1 MNRFPLLR
9 GFWQPK
15 PAGKSICNKYHRAPC
30 FWSGFWWL
38 LIRDN
43 PWMRW
48 VNSGCFMDF
57 LVLFLVILWILC
69 LFRCLKHSALG
80 KMPCATICCTC
91 KKQLTARDSSWS
103 QAYKK
108 NHTEIHQHRADFQQQ
123 KTSFLP
129 LELPFWWENSWEI
142 HQLLVRFYE
151 EITQKGGPNRNH
163 EATLGGYHRY
173 PKEHLGTT
181 MSPRKVISGIFR
193 QIMDIQTCINMSQ
206 VIWNHFQN
214 PSLHLT

>member
-1 MNRFPLLR
+1 
-9 GFWQPK
+9 
-15 PAGKSICNKYHRAPC
+15 
-30 FWSGFWWL
+30 
-38 LIRDN
+38 
-43 PWMRW
+43 
-48 VNSGCFMDF
+48 MDF
-57 LVLFLVILWILC
+57 LGFFLLFYEFFACSGASSTQPWAKCPV
-69 LFRCLKHSALG
+69 RRYVA
-80 KMPCATICCTC
+80 P
-91 KKQLTARDSSWS
+91 ARNSSL
-103 QAYKK
+103 Q
-108 NHTEIHQHRADFQQQ
+108 EIHLEVRLKQKNQRRADFQQQ

-151 EITQKGGPNRNH
+151 EITQKGGPHHPSPNRNH

-206 VIWNHFQN
+206 VI
-214 PSLHLT
+214 

>member
-1 MNRFPLLR
+1 MDVSWI
-9 GFWQPK
+9 FWCFFWLFDEFFACSGASSTQPWAK
-15 PAGKSICNKYHRAPC
+15 CPVRRYVAPARNSSLQEIHLEVR
-30 FWSGFWWL
+30 
-38 LIRDN
+38 LI
-43 PWMRW
+43 
-48 VNSGCFMDF
+48 
-57 LVLFLVILWILC
+57 
-69 LFRCLKHSALG
+69 
-80 KMPCATICCTC
+80 
-91 KKQLTARDSSWS
+91 
-103 QAYKK
+103 KK

-206 VIWNHFQN
+206 VI
-214 PSLHLT
+214 

>member
-1 MNRFPLLR
+1 
-9 GFWQPK
+9 
-15 PAGKSICNKYHRAPC
+15 
-30 FWSGFWWL
+30 
-38 LIRDN
+38 
-43 PWMRW
+43 MRW

-57 LVLFLVILWILC
+57 LVLFLVIWWVLC

-91 KKQLTARDSSWS
+91 KKQLTAR
-103 QAYKK
+103 
-108 NHTEIHQHRADFQQQ
+108 T
-123 KTSFLP
+123 
-129 LELPFWWENSWEI
+129 NSPILDTGRKPEKI
-142 HQLLVRFYE
+142 RQLLVRFYE
-151 EITQKGGPNRNH
+151 EITQKGGPHHPSPNRNH